1 MGNSSVFLT
10 KRLTSSLKRQ
20 TKEITSYYQIIDIK
34 TLEKH
39 KYIRFKEL
47 LATNKIRQKFYR
59 TALT

>member
-1 MGNSSVFLT
+1 MGNQNVFLT
-10 KRLTSSLKRQ
+10 KEVTSSFEREI
-20 TKEITSYYQIIDIK
+20 KEIASYYQIIDIK